1 MVRISHLSQA
11 QPLHL
16 TGQMTGE
23 EEEQEQLLQEAGR
36 RHSLVLLDVGGEK
49 FSAQRTVLARFP
61 TTRLGRLV
69 RATRLRT
76 VLELCDELYLRPDQ
90 PPEFFFDKAGTRER
104 EMAIISSVMSAIDY
118 HHNNVQ
124 DQTCAAMQNIV
135 Q

>member
-1 MVRISHLSQA
+1 MVRILHLSPA

-23 EEEQEQLLQEAGR
+23 EEEQLLQEAGR

-69 RATRLRT
+69 RAARLRT
-76 VLELCDELYLRPDQ
+76 VLELCDEVNIRPDQ
-90 PPEFFFDKAGTRER
+90 PPEFFFDKAGSRER
-104 EMAIISSVMSAIDY
+104 DGHHFISHD
-118 HHNNVQ
+118 
-124 DQTCAAMQNIV
+124 IV
-135 Q
+135 QRCRT